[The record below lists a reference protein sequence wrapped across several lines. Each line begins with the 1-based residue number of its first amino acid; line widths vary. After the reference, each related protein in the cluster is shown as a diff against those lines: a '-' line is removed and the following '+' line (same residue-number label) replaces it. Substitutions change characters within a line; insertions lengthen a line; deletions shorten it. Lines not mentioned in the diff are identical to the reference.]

1 MKTDEKRLFE
11 VGGFVTFA
19 FSCRVPASNEDEA
32 KSLFFETDIDMNML
46 EEIWDVHID
55 SIDECD
61 EPLTTEVEG
70 IDSND
75 GPADS
80 QG

>member
-1 MKTDEKRLFE
+1 
-11 VGGFVTFA
+11 
-19 FSCRVPASNEDEA
+19 
-32 KSLFFETDIDMNML
+32 ML

-61 EPLTTEVEG
+61 EPLTTEVDG

>member
-1 MKTDEKRLFE
+1 MKTDENRLFE

-61 EPLTTEVEG
+61 EPVL
-70 IDSND
+70 
-75 GPADS
+75 S
-80 QG
+80 QNSGASSLLCG